1 MNEFFDLALIVFF
14 NFSSLAAIATAV
26 SAHALLLT
34 LGMLVEQPRLFSK
47 HLQ

>member
-1 MNEFFDLALIVFF
+1 MNRFFDFALIVFF

-26 SAHALLLT
+26 SAHASLST
-34 LGMLVEQPRLFSK
+34 LGMLVAQPRLFSK